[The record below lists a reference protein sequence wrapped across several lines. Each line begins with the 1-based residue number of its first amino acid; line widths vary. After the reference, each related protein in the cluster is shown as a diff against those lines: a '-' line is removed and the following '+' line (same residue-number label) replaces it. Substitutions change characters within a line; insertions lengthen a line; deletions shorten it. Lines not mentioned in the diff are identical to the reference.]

1 MVTSTIRSIASRARM
16 PLRSAMT
23 SNRRLDQGHA
33 SPQRPEAGER
43 SQRILFVNQYY
54 WPDHAS
60 TAQHLTD
67 LAESI
72 AADGHECH
80 VLCGLG
86 QYKTGVAERP
96 SYEVHNGVHIH
107 RVRVSGFGRRTTLHR
122 MCDYLSYYAQAIRA
136 AILMKRFDVVVTL
149 TTPPLIGLIGTLLR
163 WFKGS
168 RQVFWSMDLHPDAS
182 VALGRM
188 SRKHPVVRLLSG
200 LSDMIYRQADRVV
213 VLGPYMA
220 DRILSKGVRP
230 ERIREVPVWSRKDE
244 IYPRDRQGHP
254 LRDELGLAGKFVIMY
269 SGNLG
274 LAHQFEDV
282 IEAAKTLRDR
292 DDILF
297 LFVGDGPRL
306 KEVKA
311 AAEAES
317 LANIRFMD
325 YFPRESL
332 HLSLSVADV
341 HLITMRDCMTGIV
354 VPGKLYGAMASG
366 RPTLFVGPSHCESA
380 DTIRDSE
387 CGSTIPTGRADL
399 LVQAIERLAS
409 EPETVA
415 ELGRNGR
422 RAFLRNFERR
432 FCCELWG
439 DVIRDLIGSPR
450 AGTVPTPAP
459 ALVGDLGR
467 PGFEAAA

>member
-1 MVTSTIRSIASRARM
+1 MVTSSIRSIASRARM
-16 PLRSAMT
+16 PLRSAVR
-23 SNRRLDQGHA
+23 SVRRVDPAHGTD
-33 SPQRPEAGER
+33 SRIESGE
-43 SQRILFVNQYY
+43 SVQRILFVNQYY

-67 LAESI
+67 LAESM
-72 AADGHECH
+72 AAEGHECH

-86 QYKTGVAERP
+86 QYKTGVAQRP
-96 SYEVHNGVHIH
+96 TYEVHNGVHIH

-122 MCDYLSYYAQAIRA
+122 MCDYLSYYVQALRA
-136 AILMKRFDVVVTL
+136 AVLMKRFDVVVTL
-149 TTPPLIGLIGTLLR
+149 TTPPLIGLIGTILR
-163 WFKGS
+163 WFRGS
-168 RQVFWSMDLHPDAS
+168 RQIFWSMDLHPDAS
-182 VALGRM
+182 QALGLMNRT
-188 SRKHPVVRLLSG
+188 HPLVRLLSG
-200 LSDMIYRQADRVV
+200 LSDMIYRQSDRVV

-230 ERIREVPVWSRKDE
+230 ERVREVPVWSRKEE
-244 IYPRDRQGHP
+244 IFPREREGHP
-254 LRDELGLAGKFVIMY
+254 LREQLGLSDKFVVMY

-274 LAHQFEDV
+274 LAHQFDEV
-282 IEAAKTLRDR
+282 IAAAEALKGREE
-292 DDILF
+292 IVF

-311 AAEAES
+311 AAEARA
-317 LANIRFMD
+317 LANVRFMD

-387 CGSTIPTGRADL
+387 CGSTIPSGRSDL
-399 LVQAIERLAS
+399 VIAAIERLAS

-432 FCCELWG
+432 FCCELWV
-439 DVIRDLIGSPR
+439 DVVRDLIGSP
-450 AGTVPTPAP
+450 ATGPVPAP
-459 ALVGDLGR
+459 APARIGERAL